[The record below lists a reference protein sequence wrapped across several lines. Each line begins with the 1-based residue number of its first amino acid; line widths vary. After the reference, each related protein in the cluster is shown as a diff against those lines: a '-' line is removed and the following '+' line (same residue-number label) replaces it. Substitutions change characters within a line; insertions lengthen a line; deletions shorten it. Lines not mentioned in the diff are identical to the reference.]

1 VLSLRGVKQRYPA
14 SGVNYAASGVNSGAR
29 EVLALERF
37 EAAAGEH
44 WLVLGASGS
53 GKTTLLNL
61 IAGLLKPSEG
71 EIVVG
76 GQPLA
81 QLDGAAL
88 DRWRGRSVGIV
99 PQKLHLVSSLSVLQN
114 LLLVPYLAG
123 LPRDEARAVGLL
135 ENLSL
140 REKATAKPHELSHGQ
155 AQRVAVARAVMNRP
169 KLLLADEPTS
179 NLDDENC
186 RQALDLLQ
194 DQARDCGATL
204 IVATHDQRARARF
217 EKRLELGRISPT

>member
-1 VLSLRGVKQRYPA
+1 VLSLKGLHQRY
-14 SGVNYAASGVNSGAR
+14 GAR
-29 EVLALERF
+29 QVLALERF

-61 IAGLLKPSEG
+61 IAGLLSPSEG

-81 QLDGAAL
+81 ALQGAAL

-99 PQKLHLVSSLSVLQN
+99 PQKLHLVPSLSVLEN
-114 LLLVPYLAG
+114 LILAPYLAG
-123 LPRDEARAVGLL
+123 LALDRDRARSLL
-135 ENLSL
+135 SGLSL
-140 REKATAKPHELSHGQ
+140 DQKTNSKPHELSHGQ

-179 NLDDENC
+179 NLDDANC
-186 RQALDLLQ
+186 AMALDLLKQ
-194 DQARDCGATL
+194 QSQECGATL
-204 IVATHDQRARARF
+204 IVATHDQRARRRF
-217 EKRLELGRISPT
+217 EKRLEL

>member
-1 VLSLRGVKQRYPA
+1 MPSLKGVRRSY
-14 SGVNYAASGVNSGAR
+14 GGR
-29 EVLALERF
+29 EVLAIEAF

-61 IAGLLKPSEG
+61 LAGLLAPTAG
-71 EIVVG
+71 EITVG
-76 GQPLA
+76 GQR
-81 QLDGAAL
+81 LDALHGAAL
-88 DRWRGRSVGIV
+88 DQWRGRTVGIV
-99 PQKLHLVSSLSVLQN
+99 PQKLHLIPSLTVLQN
-114 LLLVPYLAG
+114 LLLSPFLSG
-123 LPRDEARAVGLL
+123 LSVEEKRARELL

-140 REKATAKPHELSHGQ
+140 REKANSKPSELSHGQ

-186 RQALDLLQ
+186 FLVLELLQ
-194 DQARDCGATL
+194 QQSRNVGATL

-217 EKRLELGRISPT
+217 EKRLDL